1 VPIAGVVLVAA
12 AYLIQVRSPL
22 RLHFDAVVLL
32 RMADSFRAGRGFS
45 PPELKSPHP
54 IGFPALVALLQAL
67 HVASAPVLV
76 LVNDVAVAIGL
87 VCSFHYLRTGLF
99 AGTHE
104 APVRLSRRTRLVI
117 CLLTATSW
125 VLFKHAVI
133 PITDVVYFGVSSL
146 TLLVLVRAWQR
157 PPEGRP
163 TSAVGPFAWLA
174 LGSALAACS
183 ILTRT
188 VGITLLPAVGW
199 AALGQRG
206 PSAVF
211 EYFRRRRALLAMLLL
226 GALVLA
232 VPAVIAVA
240 HNKYV
245 RDFATRYSSAGS
257 RSLAGVLQQTFLYR
271 LADMGEI
278 VLNVSSQAFSPV
290 AQSFFPAH
298 AALASTALSGALL
311 LAGLVGYLLIGLG
324 FWAGRRTLSPA
335 AVYFLAYTAS
345 C

>member
-1 VPIAGVVLVAA
+1 MPGMSARAVRRLVPIAGVVLVAA

-22 RLHFDAVVLL
+22 RLHFDTVVLL

-45 PPELKSPHP
+45 PPELNSPHP
-54 IGFPALVALLQAL
+54 IGFPALVALLLAL

-76 LVNDVAVAIGL
+76 LVNDAAVAIGL
-87 VCSFHYLRTGLF
+87 LCSFHYLRAGLF
-99 AGTHE
+99 AGTHQ

-117 CLLTATSW
+117 CLRAAALW
-125 VLFKHAVI
+125 GLFQDAVI

-163 TSAVGPFAWLA
+163 KSAVGPCAWVA

-199 AALGQRG
+199 AALGQGG

-240 HNKYV
+240 PNKCV
-245 RDFATRYSSAGS
+245 WDFATRSSS
-257 RSLAGVLQQTFLYR
+257 PRSPSL
-271 LADMGEI
+271 
-278 VLNVSSQAFSPV
+278 P
-290 AQSFFPAH
+290 
-298 AALASTALSGALL
+298 
-311 LAGLVGYLLIGLG
+311 
-324 FWAGRRTLSPA
+324 RR
-335 AVYFLAYTAS
+335 F
-345 C
+345 